1 MGEAK
6 RRQGEINELKRRRAM
21 QIKVPIDQL
30 KDRVCPKCQ
39 GMLFIQMMVLKEL
52 PPVYSPSG
60 QYETNM
66 SLVGFGC
73 VACGTVISL
82 RPEPE
87 KTLDGPVEGQEKPKS
102 GIVLAT
108 H

>member
-1 MGEAK
+1 MGEANRK
-6 RRQGEINELKRRRAM
+6 LLRRGNAMPQIN
-21 QIKVPIDQL
+21 IKVPIDQL

-39 GMLFIQMMVLKEL
+39 GMLFIQMMALKEL

-60 QYETNM
+60 KYETNM

-73 VACGTVISL
+73 AACGFVISL
-82 RPEPE
+82 RPAAEKEPE
-87 KTLDGPVEGQEKPKS
+87 DLKTEGEEKKDS
-102 GIVLAT
+102 GIVIAT

>member
-1 MGEAK
+1 MGLPP
-6 RRQGEINELKRRRAM
+6 RQVQVR
-21 QIKVPIDQL
+21 VPISEL

-39 GMLFIQMMVLKEL
+39 GMLFIQMMALKEL

-73 VACGTVISL
+73 GVRNGHITAARAGEGVGRGAC
-82 RPEPE
+82 
-87 KTLDGPVEGQEKPKS
+87 
-102 GIVLAT
+102 
-108 H
+108 